1 MAAAA
6 GQPGADWTPGETQPA
21 KWMDPHQRTYY
32 KEATREAPPYPIRP
46 FDETGPPPQGHV
58 NRPNSFTGMSDPV
71 RERNE
76 KLQQILNK
84 TLGADYIASRQGGGG
99 SKLNYLE
106 GWRAINLANEVFG
119 FNGWF
124 TDIKYLEADFVDFD
138 PASERWHVGVTAIV
152 RVRLQDGSSHEDVGY
167 GKMEN
172 CRSKGEA
179 LDKSKKEAVTDGLK
193 RALRHFG
200 KLLGNCLYDKHYLE
214 HIKNVKAPKPKL
226 DWDAMYKPER
236 DNLAA
241 MSAAASYVPNGAAAP
256 PPPAFEGAGPS
267 AAPAPKREPPGAVPA
282 AFTAKVQRASTVG
295 GIPQPQPQPQP
306 PQQQTSRPP
315 APKPPAPA
323 PMNGATRPSGPG
335 APKPVARPVPVQ
347 QQQQQARQHQPPQ
360 PQPVKKPIQ
369 RATTVP
375 NPAVRSGAGGGATT
389 PSIASDDDS
398 LFAAMELPGEEE
410 LIGGGGGGNVSVA
423 TTAAAGGGIRDDS
436 GFAEWDGLADSSVVV
451 GGAIVGMEK
460 KLPTSNN
467 APMPD
472 QQPVAVVPQAAA
484 GVGSHAH
491 AHTHASVETA
501 NQVEQRRLDAMQ
513 RLAAKQRQKKLE
525 QQQQQARTAT
535 GAAPPPPPPPAMLVP
550 PTQDPSLV
558 SAARMLAQNNGPAP
572 GAGAQQPGLPM
583 HGNARPPALRPNQPP
598 PQAQGGGGGVAR
610 TNSMQRTKSVGQN
623 VVGGGPKVAGTLPSL
638 NVGAGMVKAA
648 AGHMEAVTGGAGG
661 QAYGA
666 DGIGADGVAFQSA
679 RGMKRSADHQGG
691 EYAAASWN
699 NNATT
704 SAAAAAANN
713 QPRRHSTSPRQ
724 ALKELAVDESTGD
737 VKRQR
742 TSYG

>member
-1 MAAAA
+1 M
-6 GQPGADWTPGETQPA
+6 Q
-21 KWMDPHQRTYY
+21 
-32 KEATREAPPYPIRP
+32 
-46 FDETGPPPQGHV
+46 
-58 NRPNSFTGMSDPV
+58 
-71 RERNE
+71 
-76 KLQQILNK
+76 
-84 TLGADYIASRQGGGG
+84 
-99 SKLNYLE
+99 
-106 GWRAINLANEVFG
+106 
-119 FNGWF
+119 
-124 TDIKYLEADFVDFD
+124 VDFD

-179 LDKSKKEAVTDGLK
+179 LDKVRRAGVRTLSLVCRAMLYSLVWDLVGSRRRKRSPTDSSERSAILANCSATASTTSTTSSTSKTSKLPRSVPFFLSRFSSLQTLTDLT
-193 RALRHFG
+193 
-200 KLLGNCLYDKHYLE
+200 NP
-214 HIKNVKAPKPKL
+214 HIPRQSQPKL

-315 APKPPAPA
+315 LPKPLAPA

-335 APKPVARPVPVQ
+335 APKPVARPVPVQQ

-436 GFAEWDGLADSSVVV
+436 GFAEWDGLADS
-451 GGAIVGMEK
+451 
-460 KLPTSNN
+460 
-467 APMPD
+467 
-472 QQPVAVVPQAAA
+472 
-484 GVGSHAH
+484 
-491 AHTHASVETA
+491 
-501 NQVEQRRLDAMQ
+501 R
-513 RLAAKQRQKKLE
+513 
-525 QQQQQARTAT
+525 
-535 GAAPPPPPPPAMLVP
+535 
-550 PTQDPSLV
+550 
-558 SAARMLAQNNGPAP
+558 
-572 GAGAQQPGLPM
+572 
-583 HGNARPPALRPNQPP
+583 
-598 PQAQGGGGGVAR
+598 
-610 TNSMQRTKSVGQN
+610 
-623 VVGGGPKVAGTLPSL
+623 
-638 NVGAGMVKAA
+638 
-648 AGHMEAVTGGAGG
+648 
-661 QAYGA
+661 
-666 DGIGADGVAFQSA
+666 
-679 RGMKRSADHQGG
+679 
-691 EYAAASWN
+691 
-699 NNATT
+699 
-704 SAAAAAANN
+704 
-713 QPRRHSTSPRQ
+713 
-724 ALKELAVDESTGD
+724 
-737 VKRQR
+737 
-742 TSYG
+742 